1 MTTLQL
7 SIYLSMIIQ
16 IITGIVGF
24 QGFYFQIPEK
34 HQILKTIN
42 RLEFGVQ
49 LVEFC
54 FYIWI
59 SMAVISQSGMTPRRY
74 LDWFITTPI
83 MLLSTVL
90 FFSYNTHLDE
100 EKDNIVET
108 SKGDTK
114 PITFW
119 NVIQNNKEKL
129 VKIFILNTGML
140 IFGLLG
146 ELETIP
152 LIISNILG
160 FICFA
165 FLFKEVY
172 SFVGTNKENK
182 QLYLFFVIVWGF
194 YGIAQL
200 LPTLEKNISYNFLDV
215 IAKNFYGLFIYYKL
229 SQVAI

>member
-1 MTTLQL
+1 MTTLKF

-16 IITGIVGF
+16 IITGIIGF
-24 QGFYFQIPEK
+24 RGFYFKIPEK

-42 RLEFGVQ
+42 KLEFGVQ
-49 LVEFC
+49 VVEFC

-59 SMAVISQSGMTPRRY
+59 SMAVISLSGMTPRRY
-74 LDWFITTPI
+74 LDWFITTPT
-83 MLLSTVL
+83 MLLSTIL
-90 FFSYNTHLDE
+90 FFVYNKHLD
-100 EKDNIVET
+100 IVN
-108 SKGDTK
+108 DTNTDTNKEQDK
-114 PITFW
+114 PLNFW
-119 NVIQNNKEKL
+119 DIVNNNKEKL
-129 VKIFILNTGML
+129 IKIFIFNAGML

-146 ELETIP
+146 ELNTIP
-152 LIISNILG
+152 LVLSNILG

-172 SFVGTNKENK
+172 SFVGNNKENK
-182 QLYLFFVIVWGF
+182 QLYSFFLIVWSF

>member
-1 MTTLQL
+1 MMTTLET

-24 QGFYFQIPEK
+24 RGFYFQIPEK
-34 HQILKTIN
+34 HQILQTIN
-42 RLEFGVQ
+42 KLEFGVQ
-49 LVEFC
+49 VVEFC

-59 SMAVISQSGMTPRRY
+59 SIAVISLSGMTPRRY
-74 LDWFITTPI
+74 IDWFITTPT

-90 FFSYNTHLDE
+90 FFSYNNHLDE
-100 EKDNIVET
+100 EKE
-108 SKGDTK
+108 
-114 PITFW
+114 ITFTE
-119 NVIQNNKEKL
+119 IIENNKEKL
-129 VKIFILNTGML
+129 IKIFLFNAGML

-152 LIISNILG
+152 LIMSNILG

-165 FLFKEVY
+165 FLFKELY
-172 SFVGTNKENK
+172 SFVGPNKENK
-182 QLYLFFVIVWGF
+182 QLYTFFLIVWSF

-215 IAKNFYGLFIYYKL
+215 VAKNFYGLFIYYKL
-229 SQVAI
+229 SQVAV

>member
-24 QGFYFQIPEK
+24 RGFYFQIPEK

-49 LVEFC
+49 VVEFC

-59 SMAVISQSGMTPRRY
+59 SVAVISLSGMTPRRY
-74 LDWFITTPI
+74 IDWFITTPT

-100 EKDNIVET
+100 EKDNIVEN
-108 SKGDTK
+108 SKEDTK

-119 NVIQNNKEKL
+119 DVIENNKEKL
-129 VKIFILNTGML
+129 ITIFLLNAGML

-146 ELETIP
+146 ELEVIP
-152 LIISNILG
+152 LIMSNILG

-172 SFVGTNKENK
+172 SFVGPNKENK
-182 QLYLFFVIVWGF
+182 QLYTFFLIVWSL
-194 YGIAQL
+194 YGVAQL

-229 SQVAI
+229 SQVAD

>member
-1 MTTLQL
+1 MTTLKL
-7 SIYLSMIIQ
+7 SIYLSIIIQ
-16 IITGIVGF
+16 IITGLVGF
-24 QGFYFQIPEK
+24 RGFYFQIPEK

-42 RLEFGVQ
+42 KLEFGVQ

-100 EKDNIVET
+100 EKDNIVENR
-108 SKGDTK
+108 KEDTK

-119 NVIQNNKEKL
+119 DVIENNKEKL
-129 VKIFILNTGML
+129 IKIFLFNAGML
-140 IFGLLG
+140 VFGLLG
-146 ELETIP
+146 ELEIIP
-152 LIISNILG
+152 LIMSNILG

-172 SFVGTNKENK
+172 SFVGPNKENK
-182 QLYLFFVIVWGF
+182 QLYTFFLIVWGL
-194 YGIAQL
+194 YGVAQL
-200 LPTLEKNISYNFLDV
+200 LPTLEKNITYNFLDV

-229 SQVAI
+229 SRVAV